1 MSDLPPD
8 IVPVGAA
15 KPATSLPKDLVPIPK
30 DIVPVGQV
38 PSFDTQLSPAD
49 ETAFSAWKNQYAPK
63 DSGADYDLRGAFKA
77 GLMPDPATG
86 HWPDTY
92 KKPNHPTFSNQ
103 SMYATGPNA
112 AKAGRWDGEKF
123 IPPGSPETPS
133 LASRADD
140 LLSNHPLYGAVKN
153 AVPPLVN
160 TLVADPIRNL
170 AADVVGAVRSPPIS
184 DEARE
189 KFWQER
195 DKSLEG
201 TSALRLPET
210 EAGQGISKVLG
221 LPGQAIGGLAG
232 AIGDVTGTRETLGPA
247 AQIAGDVL
255 PFAGGAAAAMRGRS
269 VPGASAATP
278 QAVAARSAG
287 YKLPPEEISEH
298 PSLTSRLLAGES
310 GKYKR
315 QQAFSQDNQ
324 RNTNSLAAR
333 AIGLPP
339 ETALSPAAFERARK
353 PAIAAYD
360 RIKTEA
366 PDTLLG
372 ADPAFQ
378 KAAQGVGVRNELVEK
393 HFPEAVNNPKVAE
406 LRETLLQNATAPT
419 DAVVKKIADLRSD
432 AARNFKKRDDAQ
444 AHALGFAQRQA
455 AGVLEDQIERSLGMG
470 TDRVTVFGKVHDA
483 MREVEKARSVLG
495 GANVQSMGM
504 PAAQAALAAAKA
516 ELAALPPVTAAEVA
530 QAGALRKQF
539 QDARQLFAKTY
550 DVENATNLAT
560 GDVVARRVAAL
571 RSGIKHPL
579 QGELKQIAD
588 AADAFPRNMQA
599 PAGFGHLEDFSILD
613 ILGGAAAVGAGHPL
627 AGAVVAGR
635 HPARNLLRTEGMQNR
650 MFNPPRYG
658 ANPAT
663 AVPAATL
670 SAPHDAGVDPDDGL
684 ARAFQ

>member
-1 MSDLPPD
+1 MSDAPPFD
-8 IVPVGAA
+8 PSKPFTTAGGGAA
-15 KPATSLPKDLVPIPK
+15 PKFDPTKP
-30 DIVPVGQV
+30 
-38 PSFDTQLSPAD
+38 
-49 ETAFSAWKNQYAPK
+49 FS
-63 DSGADYDLRGAFKA
+63 D
-77 GLMPDPATG
+77 
-86 HWPDTY
+86 
-92 KKPNHPTFSNQ
+92 
-103 SMYATGPNA
+103 
-112 AKAGRWDGEKF
+112 AK
-123 IPPGSPETPS
+123 SPETPGI
-133 LASRADD
+133 ASRADD

-160 TLVADPIRNL
+160 TLVADPIRN
-170 AADVVGAVRSPPIS
+170 AVSDVVATVRSPPIS

-232 AIGDVTGTRETLGPA
+232 AIGDITGTRETLGPA

-255 PFAGGAAAAMRGRS
+255 PFAAGPAAAMRGRS

-310 GKYKR
+310 GKHKR

-324 RNTNSLAAR
+324 KNTNSLAAR
-333 AIGLPP
+333 SIGLPP
-339 ETALSPAAFERARK
+339 GTALSPAAFERARK

-360 RIKTEA
+360 AIKTEA
-366 PDTLLG
+366 PDTVLG
-372 ADPAFQ
+372 ADPTFK
-378 KAAQGVGVRNELVEK
+378 KAVEGVGVRNELVEK
-393 HFPEAVNNPKVAE
+393 HFPEAVNNPRVAE

-444 AHALGFAQRQA
+444 AHALGYAQRQA
-455 AGVLEDQIERSLGMG
+455 AGVLEDAIERSLGYGPDRIAAFATRHAALDELSRARQALAGG
-470 TDRVTVFGKVHDA
+470 TQ
-483 MREVEKARSVLG
+483 RSIGV
-495 GANVQSMGM
+495 
-504 PAAQAALAAAKA
+504 PAAEQALYAANNDLVNRLNTITSAD
-516 ELAALPPVTAAEVA
+516 AARATESVD
-530 QAGALRKQF
+530 RF
-539 QDARQLFAKTY
+539 QKARQLFAKTY

-571 RSGIKHPL
+571 RSGMKHPL

-588 AADAFPRNMQA
+588 AADAFPRNMQT
-599 PAGFGHLEDFSILD
+599 PTGFGHLEDFSILD

-635 HPARNLLRTEGMQNR
+635 HPARALLRTEGMQNR

-670 SAPHDAGVDPDDGL
+670 AAPHDAGVDPDDGL